1 MLVSLW
7 YKRVISR
14 TIFSSLDK
22 CEWEASVARHPASE
36 WNFLD
41 PHYIKCIS
49 TYVAVHINVKFMTS
63 LMIIHAFNSFTY
75 FFYIYLNSIQKS
87 AYIYH
92 ISIYNVIFPNFG
104 SVSVKLPS
112 VFFVQACIWIH
123 NKHTKIKRC
132 LVFNGLH
139 SFNNYPY

>member
-75 FFYIYLNSIQKS
+75 FFFIFILIQFKNLHTYTTFPFIMLYFLTSGPYLSNCHLYFLYRHAFESIT
-87 AYIYH
+87 
-92 ISIYNVIFPNFG
+92 NTP
-104 SVSVKLPS
+104 KLKG
-112 VFFVQACIWIH
+112 V
-123 NKHTKIKRC
+123 
-132 LVFNGLH
+132 
-139 SFNNYPY
+139 